1 MADTENR
8 EDQKISECLREAFGY
23 SDDQLLKQLDQ
34 ANETF
39 KDVNFTGAEDR
50 LMKRFLA
57 RKAELEK
64 ETASQTPTLV
74 PQNESANIQIAE
86 ELPKKTVTVISEAE
100 EKKKNEKKVIRFGKK
115 KVLATAALVAV
126 IAGMLGGTAIGR
138 KSYFFRHS
146 EKISNTIVV
155 DNDNNK
161 AEVSKLENAY
171 ADIADKYED
180 ATLKLKYYPQNMHY
194 ESHQIY
200 KDEAQINFIYGDK
213 TFTVYMI
220 KNDESTSVNFESDRK
235 NKKTIFNKWLNK
247 DIVYSENVLEDKKT
261 EYEAMIVV
269 NHVVYYII
277 GTMPESEF
285 EKILKNLIYFKKMVT
300 FSFFL
305 RFK

>member
-126 IAGMLGGTAIGR
+126 IAGMLGGTAIGK
-138 KSYFFRHS
+138 KSYFFRRLTNS
-146 EKISNTIVV
+146 EPAIYMDNDKNKEENSHLEEAYNKIKSDMNIPLLRLNYRPTNMSFEGYTVYNNNEVELTFLYEENIIRLLQIQNKKSTSANMISDRQQKNTI
-155 DNDNNK
+155 
-161 AEVSKLENAY
+161 Y
-171 ADIADKYED
+171 
-180 ATLKLKYYPQNMHY
+180 
-194 ESHQIY
+194 
-200 KDEAQINFIYGDK
+200 
-213 TFTVYMI
+213 
-220 KNDESTSVNFESDRK
+220 
-235 NKKTIFNKWLNK
+235 NKWLKKN
-247 DIVYSENVLEDKKT
+247 IEYSSNTVEDGST
-261 EYEAMIVV
+261 EYEAVLLE
-269 NHVVYYII
+269 NGGAYYLF
-277 GTMPESEF
+277 GNMPKLEF
-285 EKILKNLIYFKKMVT
+285 EKILKNIIFY
-300 FSFFL
+300 
-305 RFK
+305 

>member
-64 ETASQTPTLV
+64 ETASQTPILV

-126 IAGMLGGTAIGR
+126 IAGMLGGTAIGK
-138 KSYFFRHS
+138 KSYFFRQTGKPT
-146 EKISNTIVV
+146 KIFL
-155 DNDNNK
+155 DNDKNNFNESQLEK
-161 AEVSKLENAY
+161 VYDAVKKQLDIPFLKFGYCPEEMMYDSFETYKDGIDIQFLYRDNVIYLVQRKKETNSSTGAGSDRLVSQEVTNKWMNRKIEYSVNNLENG
-171 ADIADKYED
+171 E
-180 ATLKLKYYPQNMHY
+180 Q
-194 ESHQIY
+194 EC
-200 KDEAQINFIYGDK
+200 
-213 TFTVYMI
+213 
-220 KNDESTSVNFESDRK
+220 
-235 NKKTIFNKWLNK
+235 
-247 DIVYSENVLEDKKT
+247 
-261 EYEAMIVV
+261 EAMITF
-269 NHVVYYII
+269 NNNYYYIHGCI
-277 GTMPESEF
+277 SETEF
-285 EKILKNLIYFKKMVT
+285 KEILEYLYFY
-300 FSFFL
+300 
-305 RFK
+305 

>member
-126 IAGMLGGTAIGR
+126 IAGMLGGTASGE
-138 KSYFFRHS
+138 KSYFFRQTS
-146 EKISNTIVV
+146 KPTKIFL
-155 DNDNNK
+155 DNDKNNFN
-161 AEVSKLENAY
+161 ESQLEKVYDAVKKQL
-171 ADIADKYED
+171 DIPFLELGYCPEEMLYDSFE
-180 ATLKLKYYPQNMHY
+180 
-194 ESHQIY
+194 IY
-200 KDEAQINFIYGDK
+200 KDGLDIQFLYRDNAIYLIQRKKENSSSAGTGSDRAISRELTNK
-213 TFTVYMI
+213 WMNKKIEY
-220 KNDESTSVNFESDRK
+220 SVN
-235 NKKTIFNKWLNK
+235 NL
-247 DIVYSENVLEDKKT
+247 ENGEQ
-261 EYEAMIVV
+261 ECEAMIIF
-269 NHVVYYII
+269 NNNYYYIHGCI
-277 GTMPESEF
+277 PETEF
-285 EKILKNLIYFKKMVT
+285 KEILEYLYFY
-300 FSFFL
+300 
-305 RFK
+305 

>member
-86 ELPKKTVTVISEAE
+86 GLPKKTVTVISEAE

-126 IAGMLGGTAIGR
+126 IAGMLGGTAIGK
-138 KSYFFRHS
+138 KSYFFRQTGKPT
-146 EKISNTIVV
+146 KIFL
-155 DNDNNK
+155 DNDKNNFNESQLEK
-161 AEVSKLENAY
+161 VYDAVKKQLDIPFLKFGYCPEEMMYDSFETYKDGIDIQFLYRDNVIYLVQRKKETNSSTGAGSDRLVSQEVTNKWMNRKIEYSVNNLENG
-171 ADIADKYED
+171 E
-180 ATLKLKYYPQNMHY
+180 Q
-194 ESHQIY
+194 EC
-200 KDEAQINFIYGDK
+200 
-213 TFTVYMI
+213 
-220 KNDESTSVNFESDRK
+220 
-235 NKKTIFNKWLNK
+235 
-247 DIVYSENVLEDKKT
+247 
-261 EYEAMIVV
+261 EAMITF
-269 NHVVYYII
+269 NNNYYYIHGCI
-277 GTMPESEF
+277 SETEF
-285 EKILKNLIYFKKMVT
+285 KEILEYLYFY
-300 FSFFL
+300 
-305 RFK
+305 

>member
-23 SDDQLLKQLDQ
+23 SDDQQLKQLDQ

-57 RKAELEK
+57 RKAELEE

-74 PQNESANIQIAE
+74 IQNESANTQIAE
-86 ELPKKTVTVISEAE
+86 ELPKKTTTVIFEAE

-146 EKISNTIVV
+146 EKTQNTIIL

-161 AEVSKLENAY
+161 QEDSKLENAY
-171 ADIADKYED
+171 ADITANFAD
-180 ATLKLKYYPQNMHY
+180 TILKLKYYPQNMHY
-194 ESHQIY
+194 ESYQIY
-200 KDEAQINFIYGDK
+200 KDEAQINFTYDDRA
-213 TFTVYMI
+213 FTVYMI

-235 NKKTIFNKWLNK
+235 NKKTVFNKWLNK
-247 DIVYSENVLEDKKT
+247 DIVYAENILADKKT
-261 EYEAMIVV
+261 EYEAMLIID
-269 NHVVYYII
+269 HVVYYII
-277 GTMPESEF
+277 GTMPEGEF
-285 EKILKNLIYFKKMVT
+285 ENILKYLIYF
-300 FSFFL
+300 
-305 RFK
+305 

>member
-86 ELPKKTVTVISEAE
+86 ELPKKTVTVISDAE

-126 IAGMLGGTAIGR
+126 IAGMLGGTAIGK
-138 KSYFFRHS
+138 KSYFFRQTGKPT
-146 EKISNTIVV
+146 KIFL
-155 DNDNNK
+155 DNDKNNFN
-161 AEVSKLENAY
+161 ESQLEKVYDA
-171 ADIADKYED
+171 AKKQLDIPFLELGYCPEEMLYDSFE
-180 ATLKLKYYPQNMHY
+180 
-194 ESHQIY
+194 IY
-200 KDEAQINFIYGDK
+200 KDELDIHFLYRDNAIYLIQRKKENSSSAGTGSDRAISRELTNK
-213 TFTVYMI
+213 WMNKKIEY
-220 KNDESTSVNFESDRK
+220 SVN
-235 NKKTIFNKWLNK
+235 NL
-247 DIVYSENVLEDKKT
+247 ENGEQ
-261 EYEAMIVV
+261 ECEAMIIFD
-269 NHVVYYII
+269 NNYYYIHGCI
-277 GTMPESEF
+277 PETEF
-285 EKILKNLIYFKKMVT
+285 KEILEYLYFY
-300 FSFFL
+300 
-305 RFK
+305 

>member
-126 IAGMLGGTAIGR
+126 IAGMLGGTAIGK
-138 KSYFFRHS
+138 KSYFFRRLKNS
-146 EKISNTIVV
+146 EPAIYMDNDKNKEENSHLEEAYNKIKSDMNIPLLRLNYRPTNMSFEGYTVYNNNEAELTFLYEENIIRLLQIQNKKSTSANMISDRQQKNTI
-155 DNDNNK
+155 
-161 AEVSKLENAY
+161 Y
-171 ADIADKYED
+171 
-180 ATLKLKYYPQNMHY
+180 
-194 ESHQIY
+194 
-200 KDEAQINFIYGDK
+200 
-213 TFTVYMI
+213 
-220 KNDESTSVNFESDRK
+220 
-235 NKKTIFNKWLNK
+235 NKWLKKN
-247 DIVYSENVLEDKKT
+247 IEYSSNTVEDGST
-261 EYEAMIVV
+261 EYEAVLLE
-269 NHVVYYII
+269 NGGAYYLF
-277 GTMPESEF
+277 GNMPKLEF
-285 EKILKNLIYFKKMVT
+285 EKILKNIIFY
-300 FSFFL
+300 
-305 RFK
+305 

>member
-86 ELPKKTVTVISEAE
+86 ELPKKTVTVISDAE

-126 IAGMLGGTAIGR
+126 IAGMLGGTAIGK
-138 KSYFFRHS
+138 KSYFFRQTGKPT
-146 EKISNTIVV
+146 KIFL
-155 DNDNNK
+155 DNDKNNFN
-161 AEVSKLENAY
+161 ESQLEKVYDA
-171 ADIADKYED
+171 AKKQLDIPFLELGYCPEEMLYDSFE
-180 ATLKLKYYPQNMHY
+180 
-194 ESHQIY
+194 IY
-200 KDEAQINFIYGDK
+200 KDGLDIHFLYRDNAIYLIQRKKENSSSAGTGSDRAISRELTNK
-213 TFTVYMI
+213 WMNKKIEY
-220 KNDESTSVNFESDRK
+220 SVN
-235 NKKTIFNKWLNK
+235 NL
-247 DIVYSENVLEDKKT
+247 ENGEQ
-261 EYEAMIVV
+261 ECEAMIIFD
-269 NHVVYYII
+269 NNYYYIHSCI
-277 GTMPESEF
+277 PETEF
-285 EKILKNLIYFKKMVT
+285 KEILEYLYFY
-300 FSFFL
+300 
-305 RFK
+305 

>member
-64 ETASQTPTLV
+64 ETASKTPTLV

-126 IAGMLGGTAIGR
+126 IAGMLGGTAIGK
-138 KSYFFRHS
+138 KSYFFRQTGKPT
-146 EKISNTIVV
+146 KIFL
-155 DNDNNK
+155 DNDKNNFNESQLEK
-161 AEVSKLENAY
+161 VYDAVKKQLDIPFLKFGYCPEEMMYDSFETYKDGIDIQFLYRDNVIYLVQRKKETNSSTGAGSDRLVSQEVTNKWMNRKIEYSVNNLENG
-171 ADIADKYED
+171 E
-180 ATLKLKYYPQNMHY
+180 Q
-194 ESHQIY
+194 EC
-200 KDEAQINFIYGDK
+200 
-213 TFTVYMI
+213 
-220 KNDESTSVNFESDRK
+220 
-235 NKKTIFNKWLNK
+235 
-247 DIVYSENVLEDKKT
+247 
-261 EYEAMIVV
+261 EAMITF
-269 NHVVYYII
+269 NNNYYYIHGCI
-277 GTMPESEF
+277 SETEF
-285 EKILKNLIYFKKMVT
+285 KEILEYLYFY
-300 FSFFL
+300 
-305 RFK
+305 

>member
-126 IAGMLGGTAIGR
+126 IAGMLGGTAIG
-138 KSYFFRHS
+138 KKNYFFQKS
-146 EKISNTIVV
+146 EATMPRFVLDNAKNKVQSSKIESVYQEIEKVMDVKPLKLGYYPSNLEFIDAEVTV
-155 DNDNNK
+155 NK
-161 AEVSKLENAY
+161 AKLRFSYDGQIIVFIQE
-171 ADIADKYED
+171 K
-180 ATLKLKYYPQNMHY
+180 KLK
-194 ESHQIY
+194 
-200 KDEAQINFIYGDK
+200 D
-213 TFTVYMI
+213 
-220 KNDESTSVNFESDRK
+220 TSMVLESDRM
-235 NKKTIFNKWLNK
+235 N
-247 DIVYSENVLEDKKT
+247 
-261 EYEAMIVV
+261 EYEIYNEWIKQNVEYSSNILQDAQEEFEMLTTID
-269 NHVVYYII
+269 NIYYYFAGI
-277 GTMPESEF
+277 MPHEEY
-285 EKILKNLIYFKKMVT
+285 EKILKNLN
-300 FSFFL
+300 FF
-305 RFK
+305 

>member
-126 IAGMLGGTAIGR
+126 IAGMLGGTAIGK
-138 KSYFFRHS
+138 KSYFFRQTGKPT
-146 EKISNTIVV
+146 KIFL
-155 DNDNNK
+155 DNDKNNFN
-161 AEVSKLENAY
+161 ESQLEKVYDAVKKQL
-171 ADIADKYED
+171 DIPFLELGYCPEEMLYDSFE
-180 ATLKLKYYPQNMHY
+180 
-194 ESHQIY
+194 IY
-200 KDEAQINFIYGDK
+200 KDGLDIQFLYRDNAIYLIQRKKENSSSAGTGSDRAISRELTNK
-213 TFTVYMI
+213 WMNKKIEY
-220 KNDESTSVNFESDRK
+220 SVN
-235 NKKTIFNKWLNK
+235 NL
-247 DIVYSENVLEDKKT
+247 ENGEQ
-261 EYEAMIVV
+261 ECEAMIIF
-269 NHVVYYII
+269 NNNYYYIH
-277 GTMPESEF
+277 GYLRQN
-285 EKILKNLIYFKKMVT
+285 LKKF
-300 FSFFL
+300 
-305 RFK
+305 

>member
-100 EKKKNEKKVIRFGKK
+100 EKKKNEKKVMRFGKK

-126 IAGMLGGTAIGR
+126 IAGMLGGTAIGK
-138 KSYFFRHS
+138 KSYFFRQTGKPT
-146 EKISNTIVV
+146 KIFL
-155 DNDNNK
+155 DNDKNNFNESQLEK
-161 AEVSKLENAY
+161 VYDAVKKQLDIPFLKFGYCPEEMMYDSFETYKDGIDIQFLYRDNVIYLVQRKKETNSSTGAGSDRLVSQEVTNKWMNRKIEYSVNNLENG
-171 ADIADKYED
+171 E
-180 ATLKLKYYPQNMHY
+180 Q
-194 ESHQIY
+194 EC
-200 KDEAQINFIYGDK
+200 
-213 TFTVYMI
+213 
-220 KNDESTSVNFESDRK
+220 
-235 NKKTIFNKWLNK
+235 
-247 DIVYSENVLEDKKT
+247 
-261 EYEAMIVV
+261 EAMITF
-269 NHVVYYII
+269 NNNYYYIHGCI
-277 GTMPESEF
+277 SETEF
-285 EKILKNLIYFKKMVT
+285 KEILEYLYFY
-300 FSFFL
+300 
-305 RFK
+305 

>member
-86 ELPKKTVTVISEAE
+86 ELPKKTVTVISDAE

-126 IAGMLGGTAIGR
+126 IAGMLGGTAIGK
-138 KSYFFRHS
+138 KSYFFRQTGKPT
-146 EKISNTIVV
+146 KIFL
-155 DNDNNK
+155 DNDKNNFN
-161 AEVSKLENAY
+161 ESQLEKVYDA
-171 ADIADKYED
+171 AKKQLDIPFLELGYCPEEMLYDSFE
-180 ATLKLKYYPQNMHY
+180 
-194 ESHQIY
+194 IY
-200 KDEAQINFIYGDK
+200 KDGLDIHFLYRDNAIYLIQRKKENSSSAGTGSDMAISRELTNK
-213 TFTVYMI
+213 WMNKKIEY
-220 KNDESTSVNFESDRK
+220 SVNNLDNGEQ
-235 NKKTIFNKWLNK
+235 
-247 DIVYSENVLEDKKT
+247 EC
-261 EYEAMIVV
+261 EAMIIFD
-269 NHVVYYII
+269 NNYYYIHGCI
-277 GTMPESEF
+277 PETEF
-285 EKILKNLIYFKKMVT
+285 KEILEYLYFY
-300 FSFFL
+300 
-305 RFK
+305 

>member
-23 SDDQLLKQLDQ
+23 SDDQPLKQLDQ

-86 ELPKKTVTVISEAE
+86 ELPKKTVTVISDAE

-126 IAGMLGGTAIGR
+126 IAGMLGGTAIGK
-138 KSYFFRHS
+138 KSYFFRQTGKPT
-146 EKISNTIVV
+146 KIFL
-155 DNDNNK
+155 DNDKNNFNESQLEK
-161 AEVSKLENAY
+161 VYDAAKKQLDIPFLKFGYCPEEMMYDSFETYKDGIDIQFLYRDNVIYLVQRKKETNSSTGAGSDRLVSQEVTNKWMNRKIEYSVNNLENG
-171 ADIADKYED
+171 E
-180 ATLKLKYYPQNMHY
+180 Q
-194 ESHQIY
+194 EC
-200 KDEAQINFIYGDK
+200 
-213 TFTVYMI
+213 
-220 KNDESTSVNFESDRK
+220 
-235 NKKTIFNKWLNK
+235 
-247 DIVYSENVLEDKKT
+247 
-261 EYEAMIVV
+261 EAMITF
-269 NHVVYYII
+269 NNNYYYIHGCI
-277 GTMPESEF
+277 SETEF
-285 EKILKNLIYFKKMVT
+285 KEILEYLYFY
-300 FSFFL
+300 
-305 RFK
+305 

>member
-1 MADTENR
+1 MVDTENR

-86 ELPKKTVTVISEAE
+86 ELPKKTVTVISDAE

-126 IAGMLGGTAIGR
+126 IAGMLGGTAIGK
-138 KSYFFRHS
+138 KSYFFRQTGKPT
-146 EKISNTIVV
+146 KIFL
-155 DNDNNK
+155 DNDKNNFN
-161 AEVSKLENAY
+161 ESQLEKVYDA
-171 ADIADKYED
+171 AKKQLDIPFLELGYCPEEMLYDSFE
-180 ATLKLKYYPQNMHY
+180 
-194 ESHQIY
+194 IY
-200 KDEAQINFIYGDK
+200 KDGLDIHFLYRDNAIYLIQRKKENSSSAGTGSDRAISRELTNK
-213 TFTVYMI
+213 WMNKKIEY
-220 KNDESTSVNFESDRK
+220 SVN
-235 NKKTIFNKWLNK
+235 NL
-247 DIVYSENVLEDKKT
+247 ENGEQ
-261 EYEAMIVV
+261 ECEAMIIFD
-269 NHVVYYII
+269 NNYYYIHGCI
-277 GTMPESEF
+277 PETEF
-285 EKILKNLIYFKKMVT
+285 KEILEYLYFY
-300 FSFFL
+300 
-305 RFK
+305 

>member
-64 ETASQTPTLV
+64 ETVSQTPTLV

-126 IAGMLGGTAIGR
+126 IAGMLGGTAIG
-138 KSYFFRHS
+138 KKNYFFRKS
-146 EKISNTIVV
+146 GSVAEISL
-155 DNDNNK
+155 DNDKNML
-161 AEVSKLENAY
+161 EDSKLE
-171 ADIADKYED
+171 
-180 ATLKLKYYPQNMHY
+180 L
-194 ESHQIY
+194 IY
-200 KDEAQINFIYGDK
+200 KDIEEKVDFPLLLLGYCPENMEFDGYDIYADGVEIRFTYYNKFMYLVQRKKETASSTGIVSDRETEKSVMNRWMNQKIEYSVNTLDDGTQECGAIIPIKNYYYCIYGS
-213 TFTVYMI
+213 I
-220 KNDESTSVNFESDRK
+220 
-235 NKKTIFNKWLNK
+235 
-247 DIVYSENVLEDKKT
+247 
-261 EYEAMIVV
+261 
-269 NHVVYYII
+269 
-277 GTMPESEF
+277 PE
-285 EKILKNLIYFKKMVT
+285 EKFKEILKYLYF
-300 FSFFL
+300 S
-305 RFK
+305 

>member
-126 IAGMLGGTAIGR
+126 IAGMLGGTAIGK
-138 KSYFFRHS
+138 KSYFFRRLKNS
-146 EKISNTIVV
+146 EPAIYMDNDKNKEENSHLEEAYNKIKSDMNIPLLRLNYRPTNMSFEGYTVYNNNEVELTFLYEENIIRLLQIQNKKSTSANMISDRQQKNTI
-155 DNDNNK
+155 
-161 AEVSKLENAY
+161 Y
-171 ADIADKYED
+171 
-180 ATLKLKYYPQNMHY
+180 
-194 ESHQIY
+194 
-200 KDEAQINFIYGDK
+200 
-213 TFTVYMI
+213 
-220 KNDESTSVNFESDRK
+220 
-235 NKKTIFNKWLNK
+235 NKWLKKN
-247 DIVYSENVLEDKKT
+247 IEYSSNTVEDGST
-261 EYEAMIVV
+261 EYESRCFWKMEER
-269 NHVVYYII
+269 II
-277 GTMPESEF
+277 YLVICQS
-285 EKILKNLIYFKKMVT
+285 LSSKK
-300 FSFFL
+300 F
-305 RFK
+305 

>member
-126 IAGMLGGTAIGR
+126 IAGMLGGTAIGK
-138 KSYFFRHS
+138 KSYFFRRLKNS
-146 EKISNTIVV
+146 EPAIYMDNDKNKEENSHLEEAYNKIKSDMNIPLLRLNYRPTNMSFEGYTVYNNNEVELTFLYEENIIRLLQIQNKKSTSANMISDRQQKNTI
-155 DNDNNK
+155 
-161 AEVSKLENAY
+161 Y
-171 ADIADKYED
+171 
-180 ATLKLKYYPQNMHY
+180 
-194 ESHQIY
+194 
-200 KDEAQINFIYGDK
+200 
-213 TFTVYMI
+213 
-220 KNDESTSVNFESDRK
+220 
-235 NKKTIFNKWLNK
+235 NKWLKKN
-247 DIVYSENVLEDKKT
+247 IEYSSNTVEDGST
-261 EYEAMIVV
+261 EYEAVLLE
-269 NHVVYYII
+269 NGGAYYLF
-277 GTMPESEF
+277 GNMPKLEF
-285 EKILKNLIYFKKMVT
+285 EKILKNIIFYV
-300 FSFFL
+300 
-305 RFK
+305 

>member
-115 KVLATAALVAV
+115 KVLATAALVEV
-126 IAGMLGGTAIGR
+126 IAGMLGGTAIGK
-138 KSYFFRHS
+138 KSYFFRRLKNS
-146 EKISNTIVV
+146 EPAIYMDNDKNKEENSHLEEAYNKIKSDMNIPLLRLNYRPTNMSFEGYTVYNNNEVELTFLYEENIIRLLQIQNKKSTSANMISDRQQKNTI
-155 DNDNNK
+155 
-161 AEVSKLENAY
+161 Y
-171 ADIADKYED
+171 
-180 ATLKLKYYPQNMHY
+180 
-194 ESHQIY
+194 
-200 KDEAQINFIYGDK
+200 
-213 TFTVYMI
+213 
-220 KNDESTSVNFESDRK
+220 
-235 NKKTIFNKWLNK
+235 NKWLKKN
-247 DIVYSENVLEDKKT
+247 IEYSSNTVEDGST
-261 EYEAMIVV
+261 EYEAVLLE
-269 NHVVYYII
+269 NGGAYYLF
-277 GTMPESEF
+277 GNMPKLEF
-285 EKILKNLIYFKKMVT
+285 EKILKNIIFY
-300 FSFFL
+300 
-305 RFK
+305 

>member
-126 IAGMLGGTAIGR
+126 IAGMLGGTAIGK
-138 KSYFFRHS
+138 KSYYFRKLDNS
-146 EKISNTIVV
+146 IPVV
-155 DNDNNK
+155 QLDNDKNK
-161 AEVSKLENAY
+161 QQNSELQNAY
-171 ADIADKYED
+171 KIIEQQLDMPI
-180 ATLKLKYYPQNMHY
+180 LKLGYCPAKLIFEKVDIYY
-194 ESHQIY
+194 
-200 KDEAQINFIYGDK
+200 DEAQMKFKYEEN
-213 TFTVYMI
+213 M
-220 KNDESTSVNFESDRK
+220 VNFLQIKKEKSASVHYKSDRVSE
-235 NKKTIFNKWLNK
+235 KKIYNEWLRRE
-247 DIVYSENVLEDKKT
+247 IVYSENLLDENST
-261 EYEAMIVV
+261 EYEALITQED
-269 NHVVYYII
+269 NCYYISGI
-277 GTMPESEF
+277 MPEAEF
-285 EKILKNLIYFKKMVT
+285 KKILKSLNFY
-300 FSFFL
+300 
-305 RFK
+305 

>member
-126 IAGMLGGTAIGR
+126 IAGMLGGTAIGK
-138 KSYFFRHS
+138 KSYFFRRLKNS
-146 EKISNTIVV
+146 EPAIYMDNDKNKEENSHLEEAYNKIKSDMNIPLLRLNYRPTNMSFEGYTVYNNNGVELTFLYEENIIRLLQIQNKKSTSANMISDRQQKNTI
-155 DNDNNK
+155 
-161 AEVSKLENAY
+161 Y
-171 ADIADKYED
+171 
-180 ATLKLKYYPQNMHY
+180 
-194 ESHQIY
+194 
-200 KDEAQINFIYGDK
+200 
-213 TFTVYMI
+213 
-220 KNDESTSVNFESDRK
+220 
-235 NKKTIFNKWLNK
+235 NKWLKKN
-247 DIVYSENVLEDKKT
+247 IEYSSNTVEDGST
-261 EYEAMIVV
+261 EYEAVLLE
-269 NHVVYYII
+269 NGGAYYLF
-277 GTMPESEF
+277 GNMPKLEF
-285 EKILKNLIYFKKMVT
+285 EKILKNIIFY
-300 FSFFL
+300 
-305 RFK
+305 

>member
-171 ADIADKYED
+171 AGYC
-180 ATLKLKYYPQNMHY
+180 
-194 ESHQIY
+194 
-200 KDEAQINFIYGDK
+200 
-213 TFTVYMI
+213 
-220 KNDESTSVNFESDRK
+220 R
-235 NKKTIFNKWLNK
+235 
-247 DIVYSENVLEDKKT
+247 
-261 EYEAMIVV
+261 
-269 NHVVYYII
+269 
-277 GTMPESEF
+277 
-285 EKILKNLIYFKKMVT
+285 
-300 FSFFL
+300 
-305 RFK
+305 

>member
-285 EKILKNLIYFKKMVT
+285 
-300 FSFFL
+300 
-305 RFK
+305 

>member
-86 ELPKKTVTVISEAE
+86 ELPKKTVTVISDAE

-115 KVLATAALVAV
+115 EVLATAALVAV
-126 IAGMLGGTAIGR
+126 IAGMLGGTAIGK
-138 KSYFFRHS
+138 KSYFFRQTGKPT
-146 EKISNTIVV
+146 KIFL
-155 DNDNNK
+155 DNDKNNFN
-161 AEVSKLENAY
+161 ESQLEKVYDA
-171 ADIADKYED
+171 AKKQLDIPFLELGYCPEEMLYDSFE
-180 ATLKLKYYPQNMHY
+180 
-194 ESHQIY
+194 IY
-200 KDEAQINFIYGDK
+200 KDGLDIHFLYRDNAIYLIQRKKENSSSAGTGSDRAISRELTNK
-213 TFTVYMI
+213 WMNKKIEY
-220 KNDESTSVNFESDRK
+220 SVN
-235 NKKTIFNKWLNK
+235 NL
-247 DIVYSENVLEDKKT
+247 ENGEQ
-261 EYEAMIVV
+261 ECEAMIIFD
-269 NHVVYYII
+269 NNYYYIHGCI
-277 GTMPESEF
+277 PETEF
-285 EKILKNLIYFKKMVT
+285 KEILEYLYFY
-300 FSFFL
+300 
-305 RFK
+305 

>member
-86 ELPKKTVTVISEAE
+86 ELPKKTVTIISDAE

-126 IAGMLGGTAIGR
+126 IAGMLGGTAIGK
-138 KSYFFRHS
+138 KSYFFRQTGKPT
-146 EKISNTIVV
+146 KIFL
-155 DNDNNK
+155 DNDKNNFN
-161 AEVSKLENAY
+161 ESQLEKVYDA
-171 ADIADKYED
+171 AKKQLDIPFLELGYCPEEMLYDSFE
-180 ATLKLKYYPQNMHY
+180 
-194 ESHQIY
+194 IY
-200 KDEAQINFIYGDK
+200 KDGLDIHFLYRDNAIYLIQRKKENSSSAGTGSDRAISRELTNK
-213 TFTVYMI
+213 WMNKKIEY
-220 KNDESTSVNFESDRK
+220 SVN
-235 NKKTIFNKWLNK
+235 NL
-247 DIVYSENVLEDKKT
+247 ENGEQ
-261 EYEAMIVV
+261 ECEAMIIFD
-269 NHVVYYII
+269 NNYYYIHGCI
-277 GTMPESEF
+277 PETEF
-285 EKILKNLIYFKKMVT
+285 KEILEYLYFY
-300 FSFFL
+300 
-305 RFK
+305 

>member
-64 ETASQTPTLV
+64 ETVSQTPTLV

-100 EKKKNEKKVIRFGKK
+100 EKKKNEKKGIRFGKK

-126 IAGMLGGTAIGR
+126 IAGMLGGTAIGK
-138 KSYFFRHS
+138 KSYFFRQTGKPT
-146 EKISNTIVV
+146 KIFL
-155 DNDNNK
+155 DNDKNNFNESQLEK
-161 AEVSKLENAY
+161 VYDAVKKQLDIPFLKFGYCPEEMMYDSFETYKDGIDIQFLYRDNVIYLVQRKKETNSSTGAGSDRLVSQEVTNKWMNRKIEYSVNNLENG
-171 ADIADKYED
+171 E
-180 ATLKLKYYPQNMHY
+180 Q
-194 ESHQIY
+194 EC
-200 KDEAQINFIYGDK
+200 
-213 TFTVYMI
+213 
-220 KNDESTSVNFESDRK
+220 
-235 NKKTIFNKWLNK
+235 
-247 DIVYSENVLEDKKT
+247 
-261 EYEAMIVV
+261 EAMITF
-269 NHVVYYII
+269 NNNYYYIHGCI
-277 GTMPESEF
+277 SETEF
-285 EKILKNLIYFKKMVT
+285 KEILEYLYFY
-300 FSFFL
+300 
-305 RFK
+305 

>member
-64 ETASQTPTLV
+64 ETVSQTPTLV

-126 IAGMLGGTAIGR
+126 IAGMLGGTAIGK
-138 KSYFFRHS
+138 KSYFFRQTGKPT
-146 EKISNTIVV
+146 KIFL
-155 DNDNNK
+155 DNDKNNFN
-161 AEVSKLENAY
+161 ESQLEKVYDA
-171 ADIADKYED
+171 AKKQLDIPFLELGYCPEEMLYDSFE
-180 ATLKLKYYPQNMHY
+180 
-194 ESHQIY
+194 IY
-200 KDEAQINFIYGDK
+200 KDGLDIQFLYRDNAIYLIQRKKENSSSAGTGSDRAISRELTNK
-213 TFTVYMI
+213 WMNKKIEY
-220 KNDESTSVNFESDRK
+220 SVN
-235 NKKTIFNKWLNK
+235 NL
-247 DIVYSENVLEDKKT
+247 ENGEQ
-261 EYEAMIVV
+261 ECEAMIIF
-269 NHVVYYII
+269 NNNYYYIHGCI
-277 GTMPESEF
+277 PETEF
-285 EKILKNLIYFKKMVT
+285 KEILEYLYFY
-300 FSFFL
+300 
-305 RFK
+305 

>member
-64 ETASQTPTLV
+64 ETASQTLTLV

-126 IAGMLGGTAIGR
+126 IAGMLGGTAIGK
-138 KSYFFRHS
+138 KSYFFRQTGKPT
-146 EKISNTIVV
+146 KIFL
-155 DNDNNK
+155 DNDKNNFNESQLEK
-161 AEVSKLENAY
+161 VYDAVKKQLDIPFLKFGYCPEEMMYDSFETYKDGIDIQFLYRDNVIYLVQRKKETNSSTGAGSDRLVSQEVTNKWMNRKIEYSVNNLENG
-171 ADIADKYED
+171 E
-180 ATLKLKYYPQNMHY
+180 Q
-194 ESHQIY
+194 EC
-200 KDEAQINFIYGDK
+200 
-213 TFTVYMI
+213 
-220 KNDESTSVNFESDRK
+220 
-235 NKKTIFNKWLNK
+235 
-247 DIVYSENVLEDKKT
+247 
-261 EYEAMIVV
+261 EAMITF
-269 NHVVYYII
+269 NNNYYYIHGCI
-277 GTMPESEF
+277 SETEF
-285 EKILKNLIYFKKMVT
+285 KEILEYLYFY
-300 FSFFL
+300 
-305 RFK
+305 

>member
-86 ELPKKTVTVISEAE
+86 EFPKKTVTVISEAE

-126 IAGMLGGTAIGR
+126 IAGMLGGTAIGK
-138 KSYFFRHS
+138 KSYFFRRLKNS
-146 EKISNTIVV
+146 EPAIYMDNDKNKEENSHLEEAYNKIKSDMNIPLLRLNYRPTNMSFEGYTVYNNNEVELTFLYEENIIRLLQIQNKKSTSANMISDRQQKNTI
-155 DNDNNK
+155 
-161 AEVSKLENAY
+161 Y
-171 ADIADKYED
+171 
-180 ATLKLKYYPQNMHY
+180 
-194 ESHQIY
+194 
-200 KDEAQINFIYGDK
+200 
-213 TFTVYMI
+213 
-220 KNDESTSVNFESDRK
+220 
-235 NKKTIFNKWLNK
+235 NKWLKKN
-247 DIVYSENVLEDKKT
+247 IEYSSNTVEDGST
-261 EYEAMIVV
+261 EYEAVLLE
-269 NHVVYYII
+269 NGGAYYLF
-277 GTMPESEF
+277 GNMPKLEF
-285 EKILKNLIYFKKMVT
+285 EKILKNIIFY
-300 FSFFL
+300 
-305 RFK
+305 

>member
-126 IAGMLGGTAIGR
+126 IAGMLGGTAIGK
-138 KSYFFRHS
+138 KSYF
-146 EKISNTIVV
+146 
-155 DNDNNK
+155 
-161 AEVSKLENAY
+161 
-171 ADIADKYED
+171 
-180 ATLKLKYYPQNMHY
+180 LKVRRN
-194 ESHQIY
+194 E
-200 KDEAQINFIYGDK
+200 
-213 TFTVYMI
+213 T
-220 KNDESTSVNFESDRK
+220 
-235 NKKTIFNKWLNK
+235 
-247 DIVYSENVLEDKKT
+247 
-261 EYEAMIVV
+261 
-269 NHVVYYII
+269 
-277 GTMPESEF
+277 TM
-285 EKILKNLIYFKKMVT
+285 
-300 FSFFL
+300 
-305 RFK
+305 

>member
-126 IAGMLGGTAIGR
+126 IAGMLGGTAIGK
-138 KSYFFRHS
+138 KSYFFRRLKNS
-146 EKISNTIVV
+146 EPAIYMDNDKNKEENSHLEEAYNKIKSDMNIPLLRLNYRPTNMSFEGYTVYNNNEVELTFLYEENIIRLLQIQNKKSTSANMISDRQQKNTI
-155 DNDNNK
+155 
-161 AEVSKLENAY
+161 Y
-171 ADIADKYED
+171 
-180 ATLKLKYYPQNMHY
+180 
-194 ESHQIY
+194 
-200 KDEAQINFIYGDK
+200 
-213 TFTVYMI
+213 
-220 KNDESTSVNFESDRK
+220 
-235 NKKTIFNKWLNK
+235 NKWLKKN
-247 DIVYSENVLEDKKT
+247 IEYSSNTVEDGST
-261 EYEAMIVV
+261 EYEAVLLE
-269 NHVVYYII
+269 NGGAYYLF
-277 GTMPESEF
+277 GNMPKLEF
-285 EKILKNLIYFKKMVT
+285 EKILKIIIFY
-300 FSFFL
+300 
-305 RFK
+305 

>member
-261 EYEAMIVV
+261 EYEAL
-269 NHVVYYII
+269 Y
-277 GTMPESEF
+277 S
-285 EKILKNLIYFKKMVT
+285 
-300 FSFFL
+300 
-305 RFK
+305 

>member
-126 IAGMLGGTAIGR
+126 IAGMLGGTAIG
-138 KSYFFRHS
+138 KKNYFFQKS
-146 EKISNTIVV
+146 EATMPRFVLDNAKNKVQSSKIESVYQEIEKVMDVKPLKLGYYPVNLKFVDATITSDKAKLKFLYNGKVV
-155 DNDNNK
+155 IFVQEK
-161 AEVSKLENAY
+161 KTKEVSISL
-171 ADIADKYED
+171 
-180 ATLKLKYYPQNMHY
+180 
-194 ESHQIY
+194 
-200 KDEAQINFIYGDK
+200 
-213 TFTVYMI
+213 
-220 KNDESTSVNFESDRK
+220 ESDRQ
-235 NKKTIFNKWLNK
+235 NRYEIYNEWMQQ
-247 DIVYSENVLEDKKT
+247 DIGYSGNVLQDNQEEFET
-261 EYEAMIVV
+261 LITINNIYYYFTGMMPQEEY
-269 NHVVYYII
+269 
-277 GTMPESEF
+277 
-285 EKILKNLIYFKKMVT
+285 EKILKNLN
-300 FSFFL
+300 FF
-305 RFK
+305 